1 MEFLANIWKQICDFT
16 MKYVVEPIKGIDV
29 RDVVDIL
36 LLAFLLFALYRFFH
50 KRRAG
55 RVVIGITVTVLF
67 SVLAVYFELSALSYL
82 VKFFA
87 SVAFFCAVVIF
98 QPELRDTFEHI
109 GNLTLFN
116 PGSNSLPKRKMA
128 LANEVADEMTDAVMT
143 MAENRVGALIV
154 FEGLT
159 KLGDYT
165 HGGCIID
172 ARVSSKLLQNIFYDG
187 SPLHDG
193 ALIIRKMRI
202 YAANCVLPSSTR
214 KNFNFGMMGTR
225 HRAAVG
231 VTEVSD
237 ALVIVV
243 SEQTGRVSVA
253 QNGMLVRDFDA
264 KTLKDILM
272 TYMAG
277 NAYLRKKRATVR
289 QENLE
294 LLEKIARVERIDA
307 DPEEKEAEKALEKAE
322 DKKPE
327 KEAEKEI
334 EKKPALE
341 NKDATDAEEQDA
353 SLESV
358 DVLDALSKNKSPKN
372 DHSHSKKSKKK

>member
-1 MEFLANIWKQICDFT
+1 MDFLTKVWNLICDFT
-16 MKYVVEPIKGIDV
+16 MKNVVEPIKGIDV
-29 RDVVDIL
+29 KDVIDIL

-55 RVVIGITVTVLF
+55 RVVIGLAVTVIF
-67 SVLAVYFELSALSYL
+67 SALAVYFKLSALSYL
-82 VKFFA
+82 VNLFA
-87 SVAFFCAVVIF
+87 SVAFFCVVVIF
-98 QPELRDTFEHI
+98 QPEFRDAFEHI

-128 LANEVADEMTDAVMT
+128 LANEVAEETTDAVMA
-143 MAENRVGALIV
+143 MAESRTGALIV

-159 KLGDYT
+159 QLGDYT
-165 HGGCIID
+165 HTGCVLD
-172 ARVSSKLLQNIFYDG
+172 ARVSSKMLQNVFYNG

-214 KNFNFGMMGTR
+214 KNFNFGLMGTR

-253 QNGMLVRDFDA
+253 QNGKLIRDLDA

-272 TYMAG
+272 TYIAG
-277 NAYLRKKRATVR
+277 NAYLRKKRASLR
-289 QENLE
+289 QDYLEMLEN
-294 LLEKIARVERIDA
+294 IAKVEQ
-307 DPEEKEAEKALEKAE
+307 PNAEKKSE
-322 DKKPE
+322 PE
-327 KEAEKEI
+327 KKKASKEEAPVAEI
-334 EKKPALE
+334 EE
-341 NKDATDAEEQDA
+341 SDS
-353 SLESV
+353 SLEPLDMLSV
-358 DVLDALSKNKSPKN
+358 PT
-372 DHSHSKKSKKK
+372 KKQSKKKDKE

>member
-1 MEFLANIWKQICDFT
+1 MDFLSNAWKQICDFT
-16 MKYVVEPIKGIDV
+16 MKYVVEPIKGIGVKDII
-29 RDVVDIL
+29 DIL

-55 RVVIGITVTVLF
+55 RVVIGLAVTVIF
-67 SVLAVYFELSALSYL
+67 SALAVYFELSALSYL

-87 SVAFFCAVVIF
+87 SVAFFCVVVIF

-128 LANEVADEMTDAVMT
+128 LANEVADETTDAVMT
-143 MAENRVGALIV
+143 MAEHRTGALIV

-159 KLGDYT
+159 QLGDYT
-165 HGGCIID
+165 HAGCILD
-172 ARVSSKLLQNIFYDG
+172 ARVSSKMIQNIFYNG

-193 ALIIRKMRI
+193 ALIIRNMRLH
-202 YAANCVLPSSTR
+202 AANCVLPSSTR
-214 KNFNFGMMGTR
+214 KNFNFGLMGTR

-253 QNGMLVRDFDA
+253 QNGKLYRDIDA
-264 KTLKDILM
+264 KMLKDILM
-272 TYMAG
+272 TYIAG
-277 NAYLRKKRATVR
+277 NAYLRKKRATLR
-289 QENLE
+289 QEYLE
-294 LLEKIARVERIDA
+294 MLENIARVEQPA
-307 DPEEKEAEKALEKAE
+307 AEKKADEE
-322 DKKPE
+322 DKKSSKAETPAPE
-327 KEAEKEI
+327 
-334 EKKPALE
+334 
-341 NKDATDAEEQDA
+341 AEEQDS
-353 SLESV
+353 SLEPLDMLSV
-358 DVLDALSKNKSPKN
+358 PTKKQR
-372 DHSHSKKSKKK
+372 KKSEKK

>member
-1 MEFLANIWKQICDFT
+1 
-16 MKYVVEPIKGIDV
+16 MKYVVDPIKGINVKDV
-29 RDVVDIL
+29 IDIL
-36 LLAFLLFALYRFFH
+36 LLAALLFALYRFFH

-55 RVVIGITVTVLF
+55 RVVIGLAVTVIF
-67 SVLAVYFELSALSYL
+67 SALAVYFKLSALSYL
-82 VKFFA
+82 VKLFA

-128 LANEVADEMTDAVMT
+128 LAIEVADETTDAVMT
-143 MAENRVGALIV
+143 MAEHRVGALIV

-165 HGGCIID
+165 HGGCVID
-172 ARVSSKLLQNIFYDG
+172 ARVSSKLLQNIFYNG

-202 YAANCVLPSSTR
+202 HAANCVLPSSTR
-214 KNFNFGMMGTR
+214 KNFNFGLMGTR

-243 SEQTGRVSVA
+243 SEQTGRISVA
-253 QNGMLVRDFDA
+253 QNGTLVRDLDA
-264 KTLKDILM
+264 KMLKDVLM

-277 NAYLRKKRATVR
+277 NAYLRKKRATLR
-289 QENLE
+289 QEYLE
-294 LLEKIARVERIDA
+294 MLENIARVEQTDDTKKA
-307 DPEEKEAEKALEKAE
+307 KGAEEKPSKAVAS
-322 DKKPE
+322 
-327 KEAEKEI
+327 
-334 EKKPALE
+334 
-341 NKDATDAEEQDA
+341 ATETEEQDA
-353 SLESV
+353 SLEPLDLL
-358 DVLDALSKNKSPKN
+358 DVPAK
-372 DHSHSKKSKKK
+372 KKSKKTDKSDQK

>member
-1 MEFLANIWKQICDFT
+1 MDFLTKVWNQICDFT
-16 MKYVVEPIKGIDV
+16 MQYVVEPIVKVNVKDV
-29 RDVVDIL
+29 IDIL

-55 RVVIGITVTVLF
+55 RVVIGLAVTVIA
-67 SVLAVYFELSALSYL
+67 SALAVYFELTALSYF
-82 VKFFA
+82 VKLFA

-98 QPELRDTFEHI
+98 QPEFRDAFEHI

-116 PGSNSLPKRKMA
+116 PGSNSLPKKKMA
-128 LANEVADEMTDAVMT
+128 LANEVADETTDAVMT
-143 MAENRVGALIV
+143 MAESRTGALIV

-159 KLGDYT
+159 QLGDYT
-165 HGGCIID
+165 HAGCVLD
-172 ARVSSKLLQNIFYDG
+172 ARVSSKMLQNIFYNG

-214 KNFNFGMMGTR
+214 KNFNFGLMGTR

-253 QNGMLVRDFDA
+253 QNGKLIRDIDA

-272 TYMAG
+272 TYIAG
-277 NAYLRKKRATVR
+277 NAYLRKKRATLR
-289 QENLE
+289 QDYLEMLEN
-294 LLEKIARVERIDA
+294 IARVEQPSA
-307 DPEEKEAEKALEKAE
+307 QEPE
-322 DKKPE
+322 
-327 KEAEKEI
+327 
-334 EKKPALE
+334 PA
-341 NKDATDAEEQDA
+341 
-353 SLESV
+353 
-358 DVLDALSKNKSPKN
+358 
-372 DHSHSKKSKKK
+372 KSKKAPKEPEPRPNAEEEDSSLEPLDLLSMPTKKSGKKSEKK